1 MKILLDE
8 NIHLRIKEEFQKPHE
23 VFTAREL
30 NWNGKKNGEL
40 LELCEKNN
48 FDIMI
53 TLDKNLHYQQNLS
66 KHSLKVIL
74 LRVKNNRYITIK
86 EILPKVFIK
95 LNEGLDSQLTIIE

>member
-8 NIHLRIKEEFQKPHE
+8 NIHISIKEDFQGIFE
-23 VFTAREL
+23 VYTAREL

-40 LELCEKNN
+40 LGLCEENN
-48 FDIMI
+48 FDVMV

-66 KHSLKVIL
+66 KYNLKGIL

-86 EILPKVFIK
+86 SMVPKILNQLDK
-95 LNEGLDSQLTIIE
+95 GLSSQLTIIE